1 MGTVVA
7 LTGQVGGA
15 KLADGL
21 YKLRGAD
28 LAVIV
33 NTGDDFEHLGL
44 AFSPDID
51 TVLYA
56 LAGIASREAGWQPA
70 GETQSLYGMLTALGG
85 PDRPMLGDKSL
96 AACLLR
102 AEGRRD
108 DRSLTDLT
116 LQFCRNLGIAARVL
130 PMSDDQVRTY
140 VDTADGA
147 IAFPEYFNALAC
159 EPQVKGFQYV
169 GAEDARVSDA
179 VLDALHANDL
189 EAVVIGPANP
199 YHSIRP
205 ILEIG
210 GMRQLL
216 RKRGAPVVAV
226 TPIVGAKALT
236 GSAGKMMRELGH
248 EVSAR
253 SAAMEYY
260 KLIDGFVIDAIDAD
274 QADGILASG
283 IEVLIAQ
290 TVMRTAE
297 DRVALAQTVLDFARA
312 IREHKLREGESA

>member
-7 LTGQVGGA
+7 LAGQVGGA

-21 YKLRGAD
+21 YRLRGAD

-44 AFSPDID
+44 AFSPDVD
-51 TVLYA
+51 TMLYT
-56 LAGIASREAGWQPA
+56 LAGIASGESGWEPT
-70 GETQSLYGMLTALGG
+70 GETQALYGMLTALGG

-96 AACLLR
+96 AAALLR
-102 AEGRRD
+102 ADGRRD

-116 LQFCRNLGIAARVL
+116 LQFCRNLGIGARVL
-130 PMSDDQVRTY
+130 PMTDDAVRTY
-140 VDTADGA
+140 VDTDDGA
-147 IAFPEYFNALAC
+147 VTYPEYYNTLAC
-159 EPQVKGFQYV
+159 EPEVRGLRYV
-169 GAEDARVSDA
+169 GAEDARVSDQ

-210 GMRQLL
+210 GMKQLL

-226 TPIVGAKALT
+226 TPLVGAKALK
-236 GSAGKMMRELGH
+236 GAVGKMMRELGR
-248 EVSAR
+248 EVAAR
-253 SAAMEYY
+253 SVAMEYY
-260 KLIDGFVIDAIDAD
+260 KLIDGFVIDAVDED

-283 IEVLIAQ
+283 IEVMIAQ
-290 TVMRTAE
+290 TVMRTGD

-312 IREHKLREGESA
+312 IGERKARESENV

>member
-1 MGTVVA
+1 LGTVVTLA
-7 LTGQVGGA
+7 GQVGAA

-21 YKLRGAD
+21 YRLRGAD
-28 LAVIV
+28 LTVIC

-56 LAGIASREAGWQPA
+56 LAGLANPQAGWQPA

-85 PDRPMLGDKSL
+85 PDRPVLGDKSL
-96 AACLLR
+96 ALALLR
-102 AEGRRD
+102 TDGRRD
-108 DRSLTDLT
+108 DRSLTALT
-116 LQFCRNLGIAARVL
+116 LQFARNLGISARVL
-130 PMSDDQVRTY
+130 PMSDDPVRTW
-140 VDTADGA
+140 VETSDGDV
-147 IAFPEYFNALAC
+147 AFTEYFNALAC
-159 EPQVKGFQYV
+159 EPAVKGFRYA
-169 GAEDARVSDA
+169 GAEDARVSDE

-189 EAVVIGPANP
+189 EAVIIGPANP
-199 YHSIRP
+199 FHSIRP

-210 GMRQLL
+210 GMKQLL

-226 TPIVGAKALT
+226 TPIVGAKALSGT
-236 GSAGKMMRELGH
+236 AGKMMRELGR
-248 EVSAR
+248 EVSPR

-260 KLIDGFVIDAIDAD
+260 KLIDGFVIDAVDEA

-290 TVMRTAE
+290 TVMRTPE
-297 DRVALAQTVLDFARA
+297 DRVALAQTVLDFAQA
-312 IREHKLREGESA
+312 IREHKARQTD